1 MALYGNGIGDKT
13 APAWKTIWERERA
26 ESERKAQ
33 VNTLDAIDCEWLM
46 SFAREYIDAV
56 YAYRGPAEYKGLYI
70 GEYLDQT
77 KRDCVHASAREQYVG
92 DALWTASKMLRIPE
106 TALINAARIENRYY
120 DRGGG
125 KLLDLKRLIIS
136 QL

>member
-13 APAWKTIWERERA
+13 APAWTTIWERERA

-33 VNTLDAIDCEWLM
+33 VNALDAIDCEWLM

-56 YAYRGPAEYKGLYI
+56 YAYRGNSEFKGLYFGDYI
-70 GEYLDQT
+70 DRNHQ
-77 KRDCVHASAREQYVG
+77 DCAHASAREQYVG

-125 KLLDLKRLIIS
+125 KLLDFKRLIIS